1 MPVDFRTDVAKYY
14 DQSTGQP
21 GDVEFYRSILPS
33 RETTIL
39 ELGCGTGRVLVPL
52 VEDCSYIHGID
63 LSEAM
68 LALCRKKLHALGI
81 SKKRCI
87 VQQGDITNL
96 NLERMFD
103 LITAPFRVFQ
113 CLETDEE
120 VDGFFQ
126 TVRAHLSAGGT
137 CILNV
142 FQPFLD
148 KEAMATQWASDEDNL
163 SWEAP
168 IEGGRL
174 TCHDRRKWVDAEKQL
189 VYADLIYR
197 RYRGEKLED
206 EAVLNL
212 VMRYYYPD
220 EFVEMIEN
228 RGFKILDRW
237 GGYNCEPYGE
247 GPELVVQ
254 FCRRQ

>member
-1 MPVDFRTDVAKYY
+1 MPVDFRKEVAEYY
-14 DQSTGQP
+14 DHSTKQP
-21 GDVEFYRSILPS
+21 DDIGFYQSILPS
-33 RETTIL
+33 PDSTVL

-52 VEDCSYIHGID
+52 VEHCSYIHGID
-63 LSEAM
+63 ISEAM
-68 LALCRKKLHALGI
+68 LTLCRKKLQALSA

-87 VQQGDITNL
+87 VQPGDITDL
-96 NLERMFD
+96 NLGRSFD

-113 CLETDEE
+113 NLETDEE

-126 TVRAHLSAGGT
+126 TVRTHLAPGGT

-142 FQPFLD
+142 FRPFLD
-148 KEAMATQWASDEDNL
+148 KKAMATQWTSDEEIL

-168 IEGGRL
+168 IEGGRV
-174 TCHDRRKWVDAEKQL
+174 TCHDRRKRIDPEMQVAYTDL
-189 VYADLIYR
+189 VYR

-212 VMRYYYPD
+212 LMRYYYAD

-228 RGFKILDRW
+228 HGFRIFNRW
-237 GGYNCEPYGE
+237 GGYKGEPYGE

-254 FCRRQ
+254 FGK